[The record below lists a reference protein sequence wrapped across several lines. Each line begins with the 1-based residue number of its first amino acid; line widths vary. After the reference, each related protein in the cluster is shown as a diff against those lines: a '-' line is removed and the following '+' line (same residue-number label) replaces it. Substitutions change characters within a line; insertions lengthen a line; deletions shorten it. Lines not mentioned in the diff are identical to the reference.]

1 MRLEWPSLNVSPK
14 RSIPANV
21 VMTALIY
28 LAVIAA
34 GGLWGIG
41 AVYVYFAIEIA
52 LRGQLEGAVG
62 GVFFPLFMLPW
73 GLIASR
79 TSLRLLE
86 QWMDV
91 LTPTRRWQASG
102 GQANLTAIPAGTY
115 S

>member
-1 MRLEWPSLNVSPK
+1 MRLEWSSLNVTPE
-14 RSIPANV
+14 RSTVANV
-21 VMTALIY
+21 AMTALIY

-52 LRGQLEGAVG
+52 LRGQLEGVVG

-102 GQANLTAIPAGTY
+102 SRANLTAIPAGTY